1 MCPVAWLMRFLIQ
14 PLSPSTRGPTDRVTQ
29 AAAEIITNPC
39 PARERLTAGLYQPST
54 DADDGV
60 ALVKR
65 AFARTVA
72 VQPIRDRMRA
82 AWLRRHR
89 LRARRRHH
97 QCWQAAQL
105 LAAAEVVSAAIAVD
119 DFSPQELASRASETE
134 ACHRKRKPNRPAA
147 ENTASGLC
155 YRRQP
160 DTFH

>member
-1 MCPVAWLMRFLIQ
+1 MRFDEIIGNFPVRPVAWLMRFLIQ

-39 PARERLTAGLYQPST
+39 PARERLTAGLYQPGI

-82 AWLRRHR
+82 AR
-89 LRARRRHH
+89 LRDIDHALDAGTINAEE
-97 QCWQAAQL
+97 AAQL
-105 LAAAEVVSAAIAVD
+105 QAAAEAVSAAIAVD
-119 DFSPQELASRASETE
+119 DFSPQELASRGAARNGGVPSQ
-134 ACHRKRKPNRPAA
+134 AKAHRPAA
-147 ENTASGLC
+147 E
-155 YRRQP
+155 
-160 DTFH
+160 